1 MSYLRHVEACNA
13 FDPDAFLPFVLG
25 RRRVGFIRRDKAGA
39 LALLPRIF
47 EVDDRAVRLAEPL
60 DSAAKRTAALTE
72 AAQFLAAKGVIGG
85 IRGEAFAVTEFW
97 QGPLLFELDR
107 GAVPF
112 FGTRSYGVHLNG
124 FRREGGETLMWIGKR
139 APDKKIAPNRL
150 DNLVA
155 GGISSGY
162 DAQETLV
169 KEAGEEAGMAES
181 LARRAWPVGAM
192 MYRMQLAD
200 GMRDDVLFSYD
211 IQLPADFVPRNTDGE
226 IADFRLMNFAECLR
240 LVRDGD
246 EFKFNVNLVLIDFA
260 LRHGAIVPEHPH
272 YLALLTGLRGGLIR
286 EAGAGARIGG

>member
-13 FDPDAFLPFVLG
+13 FDPNAFLPFLLG
-25 RRRVGFIRRDKAGA
+25 DRRVGFIRRDKAGA

-47 EVDDRAVRLAEPL
+47 DVDDRAVRL
-60 DSAAKRTAALTE
+60 SAALDTATKRTAALTE
-72 AAQFLAAKGVIGG
+72 ASYFLAQKGAIGS
-85 IRGEAFAVTEFW
+85 IRGEAFAITDGW
-97 QGPLLFELDR
+97 LGPLLFELDR

-124 FRREGGETLMWIGKR
+124 FRREGGDLLMWIGKR

-169 KEAGEEAGMAES
+169 KEAGEEAGMPEA

-192 MYRMQLAD
+192 MYRMQLSD

-211 IQLPADFVPRNTDGE
+211 IELPPDFTPHNTDGE
-226 IADFRLMNFAECLR
+226 IADFRLMPLADCLR
-240 LVRDGD
+240 LVRESD

-260 LRHGAIVPEHPH
+260 LRHGAIAPEHPH

-286 EAGAGARIGG
+286 EAGTGAHLRG

>member
-13 FDPDAFLPFVLG
+13 FDPDAFLPFLLG
-25 RRRVGFIRRDKAGA
+25 TRRVGFIRRDKANA
-39 LALLPRIF
+39 LALLPKTF
-47 EVDDRAVRLAEPL
+47 AVEDRAVRLAGAL
-60 DSAAKRTAALTE
+60 DTAAKRTAALTE
-72 AAQFLAAKGVIGG
+72 AAQFLAQKGVIGG
-85 IRGEAFAVTEFW
+85 IRGEAFAITDGW
-97 QGPLLFELDR
+97 LGPLLFELDR

-124 FRREGGETLMWIGKR
+124 FRRQGDQVLMWIGKR
-139 APDKKIAPNRL
+139 AADKKIAPNRL

-169 KEAGEEAGMAES
+169 KEAGEEAGMPEA

-192 MYRMQLAD
+192 MYRMQLPD

-211 IQLPADFVPRNTDGE
+211 IALPADFVPRNTDGE
-226 IADFRLMNFAECLR
+226 IADFRLMALEDCLR
-240 LVRDGD
+240 LVREGD

-260 LRHGAIVPEHPH
+260 LRHGAIAPEHPH

-286 EAGAGARIGG
+286 EAGTGAQLGR